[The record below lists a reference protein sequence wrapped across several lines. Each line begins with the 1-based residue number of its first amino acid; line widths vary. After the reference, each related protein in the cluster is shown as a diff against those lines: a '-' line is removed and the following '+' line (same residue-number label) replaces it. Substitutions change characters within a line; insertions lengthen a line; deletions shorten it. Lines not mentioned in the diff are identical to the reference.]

1 VRFKNWGKI
10 KFSEN
15 YTEDTYLSKKILQ
28 KKYRQAAKIHP
39 KKKTSDS
46 IAYIL
51 TTELD

>member
-39 KKKTSDS
+39 KIKKLQT
-46 IAYIL
+46 A
-51 TTELD
+51 